1 VLSRR
6 SYNERSGLC
15 LACPITNRAK
25 GYPFE
30 VAIERTD
37 LVTGVVLADQVRS
50 LSYAERSTELIGTA
64 PLGLVE
70 EVREKIAAL
79 LEID

>member
-1 VLSRR
+1 
-6 SYNERSGLC
+6 LC
-15 LACPITNRAK
+15 LACPITSRAK

-30 VAIERTD
+30 VAIEHGE

-50 LSYAERSTELIGTA
+50 VSHVERAAELIGAA
-64 PLGLVE
+64 PAGLVD

-79 LEID
+79 LEIE